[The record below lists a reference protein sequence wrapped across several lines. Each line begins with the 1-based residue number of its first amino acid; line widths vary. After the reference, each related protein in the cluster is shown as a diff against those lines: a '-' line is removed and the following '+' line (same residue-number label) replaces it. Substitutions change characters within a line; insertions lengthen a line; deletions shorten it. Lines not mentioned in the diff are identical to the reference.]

1 LVGMNAVVMDGV
13 ELGAE
18 SIVGALT
25 FIKANEIIPARSV
38 IAGNPGKII
47 RQVSDELLAWKTEG
61 TLMYQQLPRQ
71 CADTLKPCEP
81 LREPQEQTPLFS
93 SDYKPF
99 KK

>member
-1 LVGMNAVVMDGV
+1 MNAVLMDGV
-13 ELGAE
+13 DLGDE

-25 FIKANEIIPARSV
+25 FIKANEIIPARSLV
-38 IAGNPGKII
+38 AGNPGKII

-61 TLMYQQLPRQ
+61 ALLYQQLPRQ
-71 CADTLKPCEP
+71 CADTLKACAP
-81 LREPQEQTPLFS
+81 LPEQKEQTPLFK